1 MGSKDVCFDPLIQYS
16 AASSSQCIKARKE
29 KKRHAGQ
36 KERKKHVFADDMTVY
51 LENPKLS
58 TGIPHFIVLHFIALC
73 RL

>member
-1 MGSKDVCFDPLIQYS
+1 MSILTTLIQYS
-16 AASSSQCIKARKE
+16 AESSSQCIKARKE

-36 KERKKHVFADDMTVY
+36 KERKKHLFADDMTVY

-58 TGIPHFIVLHFIALC
+58 TGILHFIVLHFIALC